1 MLEFDR
7 RYVLLPVLLG
17 VAFVVAAFLVTE
29 SGREARIESVAA
41 IQRSQERN
49 RLLAE
54 LQLVATDAESAQR
67 GYLLTGDEQNLEPYR
82 QSKIQVDKYLKE
94 LRAAYSN
101 SEASMADKSSDLAN
115 LVTTKFAE
123 VDATLVLY
131 EKGRSQAMALVRTD
145 FGQRSMDG
153 VRDLTRQMRAQE
165 REYVSTR
172 TDEWLHSQQV
182 NRAITAGGAMLN
194 VLLILLAGA
203 LVTREIKRRTAV
215 AMDLESQ
222 VAKATVEL
230 SELSTSLQRVS
241 ERERSSLARELHDE
255 LGGLLI
261 AIKMDLSQLKTQ
273 IDLSQNDVR
282 ARWDRIQSTLSAGID
297 LKRRV
302 IEQLRPSLL
311 DNMGLIAALKWQTGE
326 ICSGAKLVLAE
337 HYPETEPTITA
348 DASITIF
355 RIAQEALTNIVKHA
369 HATHVEVA
377 LVLTNDRLV
386 LQIEDDGVGIPADRE
401 RATGSHG
408 IAGMKHRLISNGGQ
422 FKLEQKTPRGT
433 RLVASL
439 PLMSAPITAQKLS
452 APIAERKS
460 FNPFG

>member
-17 VAFVVAAFLVTE
+17 VVFVVTAFFITE
-29 SGREARIESVAA
+29 SGRDGRIQSVAA

-67 GYLLTGDEQNLEPYR
+67 GYMLTGDDQYLEPYR
-82 QSKIQVDKYLKE
+82 LSKIQVDKFLKE

-101 SEASMADKSSDLAN
+101 SEASMADKSTELAN

-153 VRDLTRQMRAQE
+153 VRDLTREMRAQE
-165 REYVSTR
+165 REFVHTK
-172 TDEWLHSQQV
+172 TDEWLHTQQV
-182 NRAITAGGAMLN
+182 NRAITAGGALLN

-203 LVTREIKRRTAV
+203 LVTRDIRRRTAV
-215 AMDLESQ
+215 AIDLESQ
-222 VAKATVEL
+222 VAKSTAEL

-261 AIKMDLSQLKTQ
+261 AIKMDLAQLKTQ
-273 IDLSQNDVR
+273 VDLGKPDVK
-282 ARWDRIQSTLSAGID
+282 ARWERIQSTLSAGID

-311 DNMGLIAALKWQTGE
+311 DNMGLIAALKWQAGE
-326 ICSGAKLVLAE
+326 ICSGAKLALNE
-337 HYPETEPTITA
+337 HYPEVEPSITPE
-348 DASITIF
+348 ASITIF

-369 HATHVEVA
+369 HATQVEIA
-377 LVLTNDRLV
+377 LVLTNDKLI
-386 LQIEDDGVGIPADRE
+386 LQIEDDGVGIEEGRE
-401 RATGSHG
+401 HVAGSHG
-408 IAGMKHRLISNGGQ
+408 IAGMKHRLKSYGGQ
-422 FKLEQKTPRGT
+422 FVLEQKSNQGT

-439 PLMSAPITAQKLS
+439 PMRNATNDNRTNGSLRETEQAQ
-452 APIAERKS
+452 A
-460 FNPFG
+460 

>member
-1 MLEFDR
+1 
-7 RYVLLPVLLG
+7 
-17 VAFVVAAFLVTE
+17 
-29 SGREARIESVAA
+29 
-41 IQRSQERN
+41 
-49 RLLAE
+49 
-54 LQLVATDAESAQR
+54 
-67 GYLLTGDEQNLEPYR
+67 
-82 QSKIQVDKYLKE
+82 
-94 LRAAYSN
+94 
-101 SEASMADKSSDLAN
+101 
-115 LVTTKFAE
+115 
-123 VDATLVLY
+123 
-131 EKGRSQAMALVRTD
+131 
-145 FGQRSMDG
+145 
-153 VRDLTRQMRAQE
+153 
-165 REYVSTR
+165 
-172 TDEWLHSQQV
+172 
-182 NRAITAGGAMLN
+182 MLN